1 MNDEICPACRVAE
14 QRLVADD
21 SLGDRASL
29 SLDQIVSLLQL
40 CLNATFV
47 TFRGKFYQQVY
58 GTAMGSPVSVTVANL
73 VMEEV
78 EQRALSFS
86 PRPPSIW
93 KRYVDDVFAVLRL
106 DDIQPFLDHLVHI

>member
-1 MNDEICPACRVAE
+1 MVSFNVVSLFTNVPVDLACHVAE
-14 QRLVADD
+14 QRLDAND
-21 SLGDRASL
+21 SLGDRTSL
-29 SLDQIVSLLQL
+29 SPDQIVSLLQL

-47 TFRGKFYQQVY
+47 AFWGKFYQEVY

-78 EQRALSFS
+78 EQRALLSF

-93 KRYVDDVFAVLRL
+93 KRYVDDVFAVLG
-106 DDIQPFLDHLVHI
+106 